1 MTGIRWPS
9 KKVTR
14 RALGLKLSGIGEEL
28 ERIPSEWLIHLGSG
42 LKPPEFQPRFTHFLW
57 RQDLKEL
64 AKVFVNNKSAI
75 QSLPLGGEIVGIRKE
90 AGLLGTETSIRR
102 QHPQSWADVNCFA
115 VLPPS
120 PKRHRPL
127 LQPP

>member
-1 MTGIRWPS
+1 M
-9 KKVTR
+9 VTR
-14 RALGLKLSGIGEEL
+14 CVLGLKMSGVRKEL
-28 ERIPSEWLIHLGSG
+28 ENRVPSEWLIRLGSG
-42 LKPPEFQPRFTHFLW
+42 LNPDFSTQIHTLPVEAG
-57 RQDLKEL
+57 LKEL

-75 QSLPLGGEIVGIRKE
+75 QSLPLGGEIVGVRKE
-90 AGLLGTETSIRR
+90 AGQLRAETSLRL
-102 QHPQSWADVNCFA
+102 QHCQSWADVNCFA